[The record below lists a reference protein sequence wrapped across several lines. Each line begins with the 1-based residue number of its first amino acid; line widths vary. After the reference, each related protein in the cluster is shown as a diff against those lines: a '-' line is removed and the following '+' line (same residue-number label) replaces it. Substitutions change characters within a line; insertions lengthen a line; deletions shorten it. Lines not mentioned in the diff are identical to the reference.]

1 MRDNW
6 TYKKLGDYIKEYSV
20 KNKAGKDI
28 PVYSVT
34 NSQGFCKEYF
44 SKEIASQDKTSY
56 KIVPYGFFAYNPS
69 RINVGSVDW
78 QHKENNVIVSPL
90 YNVFSVSES
99 ILQPYLLYFLKSPA
113 TIKYIDAIAT
123 GTVRLNLK
131 LSMLKEF
138 SIPLPPLSEQQ
149 SIVAELDKINELISL
164 KKAQLKDLDALAQ
177 SIFYDMFGDP
187 IENEKGWEVKNM
199 SDLCLYIVDCPHST
213 PLKAENITKYPCI
226 RTSELKNGSISW
238 DTMQYLEKDEYE
250 VRIARL
256 KPIAGDIVFGREG
269 SIGDAV
275 ILPEGYYFCLGQ
287 RTMLLR
293 ANIKIISN
301 VFLHRTLLSDWIKQ
315 QIAYVNVSCTVAH
328 VNIKDFKQFKVPLP
342 PLSLQQ
348 EFAKRIELIEQ
359 QKAQISSTIKD
370 LETLLA
376 SRMQYWFD

>member
-1 MRDNW
+1 MREGW

-56 KIVPYGFFAYNPS
+56 KIVPYGFFAFNPS
-69 RINVGSVDW
+69 RINVGSIDW
-78 QHKENNVIVSPL
+78 QHKEEQVIVSPL

-99 ILQPYLLYFLKSPA
+99 VLQPYLLYYLKSPA

-131 LSMLKEF
+131 LSMLKDF
-138 SIPLPPLSEQQ
+138 SIPVPSLSEQQ

-164 KKAQLKDLDALAQ
+164 KKAQLSDLDSLAQ

-187 IENEKGWEVKNM
+187 IENEKGWEVKTLKDIVADDCSISYGIVQPGDGVDNGVPVVRPVDM
-199 SDLCLYIVDCPHST
+199 THTYVKLSGLKHTTKEISDSYKRTI
-213 PLKAENITKYPCI
+213 LKGNEILICVRGTTGLVALATE
-226 RTSELKNGSISW
+226 ELKGCNVTRGVSPIECNALNNRLYVYHQLL
-238 DTMQYLEKDEYE
+238 TAGIQQYIANYTKGIALKQINMQD
-250 VRIARL
+250 VREIPL
-256 KPIAGDIVFGREG
+256 V
-269 SIGDAV
+269 
-275 ILPEGYYFCLGQ
+275 
-287 RTMLLR
+287 
-293 ANIKIISN
+293 
-301 VFLHRTLLSDWIKQ
+301 
-315 QIAYVNVSCTVAH
+315 
-328 VNIKDFKQFKVPLP
+328 LP

-359 QKAQISSTIKD
+359 QKTQISSTIKD